1 MEELFRSLN
10 VEKIA
15 ILIKRYVKEE
25 EEELDRKPFISAKS
39 SAITEEKKK
48 KLPADFLGRQ
58 ITLTTKITEMRMQKI
73 RNEKED
79 IALKECTFKPLIKT
93 N

>member
-1 MEELFRSLN
+1 MEEVFRSLN
-10 VEKIA
+10 VEKSA

-58 ITLTTKITEMRMQKI
+58 ITLTKITEMRMHKI

>member
-1 MEELFRSLN
+1 MEEVFRSLN
-10 VEKIA
+10 VEKSA

-58 ITLTTKITEMRMQKI
+58 ITLTKITEMRMQKI

>member
-58 ITLTTKITEMRMQKI
+58 ITLTKITEMRMHKI